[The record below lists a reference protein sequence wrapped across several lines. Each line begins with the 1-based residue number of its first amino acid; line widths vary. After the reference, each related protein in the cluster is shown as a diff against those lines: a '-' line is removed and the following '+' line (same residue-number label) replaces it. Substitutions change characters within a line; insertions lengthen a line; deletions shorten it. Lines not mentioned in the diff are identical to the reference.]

1 MRLGG
6 KYMHS
11 QWNPSRIYYLVI
23 DHDILLQCSL
33 IPRLSQAT
41 GGGGSVW
48 NQYASITVLF
58 LYREARF
65 WPGDAMS

>member
-1 MRLGG
+1 MVNTCIDNGTLLE
-6 KYMHS
+6 YI
-11 QWNPSRIYYLVI
+11 NLVI
-23 DHDILLQCSL
+23 NHDILLQCSL

-58 LYREARF
+58 LYREARL
-65 WPGDAMS
+65 